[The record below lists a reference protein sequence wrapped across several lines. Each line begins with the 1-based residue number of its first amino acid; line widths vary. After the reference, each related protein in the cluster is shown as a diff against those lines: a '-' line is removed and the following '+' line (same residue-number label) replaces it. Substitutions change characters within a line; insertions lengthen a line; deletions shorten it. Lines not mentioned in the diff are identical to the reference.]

1 MLQHAR
7 PDIRARTQTNGTP
20 SVFQELP
27 RRRPRAPLNRV
38 VRLLQ
43 PLLEARRRFSP
54 DIPSFVL
61 WCVSEAFGHDILRAH
76 HAHDWQEDPNFHK
89 YLRSEVE
96 FTASQAVL
104 GEPSE
109 AAQFQITGGQLIQ
122 NANGTP
128 LYAVVE
134 APADSTVKKLAVSWS
149 ASPSTSGTFVFSGD
163 TVEWSS
169 PNITRPQNNVGNSF
183 SSFRIQLT
191 SNLKAWLVCPDA
203 DGNLDLYVNLGA
215 YAYQTPAGCA
225 DETIHAYTGS
235 TATA

>member
-1 MLQHAR
+1 MDRVTLLSISLFALVSGVLCQTAPAYGQVCNSTRSSHTLLNVAVWGTGWTGATTCASGYTCTYSNEWNCHGGAHEHRSQSGTATTTASGGSTTLQ
-7 PDIRARTQTNGTP
+7 PGYSFIRA
-20 SVFQELP
+20 V
-27 RRRPRAPLNRV
+27 
-38 VRLLQ
+38 
-43 PLLEARRRFSP
+43 
-54 DIPSFVL
+54 
-61 WCVSEAFGHDILRAH
+61 
-76 HAHDWQEDPNFHK
+76 EDPNFHK

-128 LYAVVE
+128 LYAV
-134 APADSTVKKLAVSWS
+134 W
-149 ASPSTSGTFVFSGD
+149 D

-169 PNITRPQNNVGNSF
+169 PNITRPQNN
-183 SSFRIQLT
+183 
-191 SNLKAWLVCPDA
+191 AWLVCPDA

>member
-1 MLQHAR
+1 MGRATLLSLSLFALISGVLSQTAPAYGQCGGTGWTGATTCVSGYTCTYSNAWYSQCLPGTGTAAPLSSTAQQSGTATTTASGGSTTLQ
-7 PDIRARTQTNGTP
+7 PGYSFIRA
-20 SVFQELP
+20 V
-27 RRRPRAPLNRV
+27 
-38 VRLLQ
+38 
-43 PLLEARRRFSP
+43 
-54 DIPSFVL
+54 
-61 WCVSEAFGHDILRAH
+61 
-76 HAHDWQEDPNFHK
+76 EDPNFHK
-89 YLRSEVE
+89 YLRSEVK

-104 GEPSE
+104 GEPGD

-134 APADSTVKKLAVSWS
+134 TPADSTVKKLAVSWS
-149 ASPSTSGTFVFSGD
+149 ASPSTSGAFVFSGD

-169 PNITRPQNNVGNSF
+169 PNMTRPQNN
-183 SSFRIQLT
+183 
-191 SNLKAWLVCPDA
+191 AWLVCPDA
-203 DGNLDLYVNLGA
+203 AGLDLYINLGA